1 MKRIPSFC
9 SDTAEPIKVN
19 RIFYEHGRIVT
30 AIRNE
35 KILSHSTI
43 EVVEEFIGILH
54 RRCKDSFSKLLIS
67 TLADFCSIRHT
78 LPIVIIQEPAE
89 EKLDIVANLKVIINN
104 LQADISRLVAVN
116 I

>member
-19 RIFYEHGRIVT
+19 RIFYEHGRIVA

-54 RRCKDSFSKLLIS
+54 RRCEDSFSELLIS
-67 TLADFCSIRHT
+67 TLTDFCSIGHT
-78 LPIVIIQEPAE
+78 SSIVIIQEPAE
-89 EKLDIVANLKVIINN
+89 DKLDIIANLKVIIDN
-104 LQADISRLVAVN
+104 LQAYISRLIAVD